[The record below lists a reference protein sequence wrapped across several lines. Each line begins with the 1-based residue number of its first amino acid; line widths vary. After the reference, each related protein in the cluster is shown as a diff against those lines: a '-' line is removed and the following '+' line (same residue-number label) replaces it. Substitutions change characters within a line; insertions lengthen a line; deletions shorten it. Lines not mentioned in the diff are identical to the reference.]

1 MPVPL
6 DFQEAVKLAQTGG
19 RRGDL
24 RLLAHEAQGFEWES
38 EGLRLVGNAQF
49 RLKGFRGAK
58 ETFESLYKTNPR
70 DVHAN
75 LRLGTIY
82 QKLAAKAPA
91 ADAHDLLARSD
102 QAIDRALRDASAPAE
117 RAEAFALLGSNA
129 KTRWLADWRD
139 TSLDARHRAALSSSH
154 LEDALVSYLNAYA
167 ENLGGYYPGAN
178 ALALLKIR
186 GLLAKQDP
194 TTWESGF
201 DDADKAGDA
210 LTDLEACEKRIAA
223 ALNLVLGSDPVMKV
237 KQDEADQWAALARAD
252 VLFLTIDKPRRIE
265 SEYRKALAR
274 VRDDPFSI
282 SATRRNVEIFEAL
295 GLHSECVTAALG
307 VIDKALAAAGDVPA
321 AQEGLARVVLFTGHM
336 VDRPDRPADKA
347 RFPRTREAEAKAR
360 AAIEE
365 ALRGEL
371 AEAGGVSLGI
381 AGGACGGDILFHE
394 VCKTLGIPTQLY
406 LALPPDQFQVESVQH
421 GGPNLGGAVSP
432 ALRTDPVPRAAG
444 RQGSAAMVG

>member
-1 MPVPL
+1 MRTTSSRAPI
-6 DFQEAVKLAQTGG
+6 
-19 RRGDL
+19 RRSI
-24 RLLAHEAQGFEWES
+24 APS
-38 EGLRLVGNAQF
+38 
-49 RLKGFRGAK
+49 
-58 ETFESLYKTNPR
+58 
-70 DVHAN
+70 
-75 LRLGTIY
+75 GTH
-82 QKLAAKAPA
+82 P
-91 ADAHDLLARSD
+91 HPP
-102 QAIDRALRDASAPAE
+102 SAPRLSRCTGATRR
-117 RAEAFALLGSNA
+117 RAGWPTGA
-129 KTRWLADWRD
+129 TR
-139 TSLDARHRAALSSSH
+139 SLDARHRAALSSSH

-186 GLLAKQDP
+186 SLLAKQDP

-201 DDADKAGDA
+201 DDTDKAGDA
-210 LTDLEACEKRIAA
+210 LADLEACEKRIAA

-237 KQDEADQWAALARAD
+237 TQDEGDDWAALARAD

-321 AQEGLARVVLFTGHM
+321 AQERLARVVLFTGHM

-360 AAIEE
+360 ASIEE

-371 AEAGGVSLGI
+371 AESGGVSLGI
-381 AGGACGGDILFHE
+381 AGGACGADILFHE

-406 LALPPDQFQVESVQH
+406 LALPPNQFQVESVQH
-421 GGPNLGGAVSP
+421 GGPKWVERYRLLCEQIPFRVLQDDKALPRWLADKPDYDIWQRNNLWMMFNALSLDPKRLTLVALYNREREADGPGGTAHLVKTAEAWGFKSIE
-432 ALRTDPVPRAAG
+432 LDG
-444 RQGSAAMVG
+444 RQLLTP